1 MQNSTTNTAA
11 ILKLTL
17 AILAGGTV
25 TREGVTKRVLVEG
38 PNHGD
43 WYVLSMA
50 DGPKRQRVFSVRRE
64 DAKVAHVISGE
75 EFARWAN
82 RAAVGA

>member
-25 TREGVTKRVLVEG
+25 TREGVTKRVLVET
-38 PNHGD
+38 PNSGD
-43 WYVLSMA
+43 WYILTMT
-50 DGPKRQRVFSVRRE
+50 DITPRQRQFTARRE
-64 DAKVAHVISGE
+64 DAKTPHVITGE
-75 EFARWAN
+75 EFSRWAN